1 MITILII
8 ILRESRTQQQQPINT
23 NNFNGLP
30 IMPSAKTAAIQ
41 KSDFTKI
48 ILIFVLFLSQSIWI
62 TNPAQATNQATIDRT
77 KKIVM
82 MLNIAA
88 KEFEEGIVDGKI
100 AVAAEYEESQVFLQ
114 QAIERFERISSE
126 ITDTQKAESLKNR
139 LSNMMTMVKDKIN
152 SQLLWKEV
160 NSINSELLATFN
172 IEINKTPITPV
183 SLGNGKKIF
192 ENSCSVCHGLQGHG
206 DGPMA
211 SQFNPSPAVLSN
223 PKLTG
228 DANTT
233 AYDNFEVINVGIA
246 NTAMM
251 SWAEVLSE
259 NEIWDVT
266 YYLRTFSNINVQLPP
281 VNMEVAAL
289 ESSID
294 STSGLAEQVVN
305 QVRDLLEKSLSIYK
319 AGQVDDAAEM
329 AFDAYLV
336 YEKIESN
343 LITKDKS
350 LGVSLESA
358 FSRYRGEIKRS
369 APFEHVESLSKE
381 INLDLAKGL
390 ELLKSEVGFT
400 GMFFQSFSIIVREG
414 FEAILIIAALIA
426 FLIKSRNQARV
437 KSVHIGVVVGILA
450 SFATAYIIHEVLHLS
465 MGSQELLEGWI
476 MMVAVAVLFWVSYW
490 LVSKIDNKKWQE
502 YINKQMRGA
511 LSKGNAFSLGAV
523 AFISVYREGF
533 ETVLFY
539 KALYLYAED
548 ATAGIIPGFLAGCV
562 VLAGV
567 FYLINTLGMR
577 IPLKWFFG
585 FTSVLLYYMA
595 FTFMGKGLH
604 ELQMGEQLSMSA
616 ANFLPSISWLGMYP
630 TWETFIGQGV
640 LFGAF
645 VFALI
650 YTFIIKAELGATQLK
665 EETSQLQSNIS
676 QVHDLVEHISHHAKR
691 CEVFLKDTPDQD
703 LQELSGHLKEIDI
716 KIHELFGH
724 VKYVENQLQ
733 DEYEKLAK
741 QGFQAKQN

>member
-1 MITILII
+1 MPPVETVLPHRSDNPILK
-8 ILRESRTQQQQPINT
+8 L
-23 NNFNGLP
+23 
-30 IMPSAKTAAIQ
+30 
-41 KSDFTKI
+41 
-48 ILIFVLFLSQSIWI
+48 VLFLLLTQVFWFP
-62 TNPAQATNQATIDRT
+62 NQAKATNQATIDRT

-88 KEFEEGIVDGKI
+88 KEFEEGVVDGKI
-100 AVAAEYEESQVFLQ
+100 VVAPEYEESQAFLQ
-114 QAIERFERISSE
+114 QAIERFERISPE
-126 ITDTQKAESLKNR
+126 ISDPLKAEEIKKR
-139 LSNMMTMVKDKIN
+139 FINMMALVKSKVDSQKI
-152 SQLLWKEV
+152 WEEV
-160 NSINSELLATFN
+160 NAINSELLTTFN

-183 SLGNGKKIF
+183 SLTNGEKIF
-192 ENSCSVCHGLQGHG
+192 ENNCSVCHGLKGNG

-211 SQFNPSPAVLSN
+211 SQFDPSPAVLSN

-246 NTAMM
+246 NTAMIA
-251 SWAEVLSE
+251 WAGLLSE
-259 NEIWDVT
+259 NQIWDVT
-266 YYLRTFSNINVQLPP
+266 YYLRTFSNANLQLPP
-281 VNMEVAAL
+281 VNLDLAAI
-289 ESSID
+289 ESSEDI
-294 STSGLAEQVVN
+294 GLAEQVVN
-305 QVRDLLEKSLSIYK
+305 EVREVLDRSLVTYK
-319 AGQVDDAAEM
+319 TGQVENAAEL
-329 AFDAYLV
+329 AFDAYLA

-343 LITKDKS
+343 LITKDRD
-350 LGVSLESA
+350 LGVNLESA
-358 FSRYRGEIKRS
+358 FSRYRGEIKRN
-369 APFEHVESLSKE
+369 APLEQVESLHKE
-381 INLDLAKGL
+381 INLILLKGL
-390 ELLKSEVGFT
+390 ELLKNEVGFT

-426 FLIKSRNQARV
+426 FLVKSRNQARV
-437 KSVHIGVVVGILA
+437 KSIHIGVVVGILA

-465 MGSQELLEGWI
+465 MASQEVLEGWI
-476 MMVAVAVLFWVSYW
+476 MLIAVAVLFSVSYW
-490 LVSKIDNKKWQE
+490 LVSKIDNKRWQE

-511 LSKGNAFSLGAV
+511 LSKGNTFTLGAV

-539 KALYLYAED
+539 KALFLYAGD
-548 ATAGIIPGFLAGCV
+548 STGGIIPGFLAGCV
-562 VLAGV
+562 VLALI

-577 IPLKWFFG
+577 IPIKWFFG

-595 FTFMGKGLH
+595 FTFMGKGIH
-604 ELQMGEQLSMSA
+604 ELQMGEQISMTSA
-616 ANFLPSISWLGMYP
+616 DILPSLSWLGMYP
-630 TWETFIGQGV
+630 TWETFIGQAV
-640 LFGAF
+640 LFAAF
-645 VFALI
+645 VFALV

-665 EETSQLQSNIS
+665 EETSQLQGNIT

-741 QGFQAKQN
+741 KAFEAKQN

>member
-1 MITILII
+1 MPLKIYKLAFFLILILSI
-8 ILRESRTQQQQPINT
+8 CQLTWVSNRVE
-23 NNFNGLP
+23 
-30 IMPSAKTAAIQ
+30 AA
-41 KSDFTKI
+41 
-48 ILIFVLFLSQSIWI
+48 
-62 TNPAQATNQATIDRT
+62 NQETIDRT

-88 KEFEEGIVDGKI
+88 KEFEEGVVDGKI
-100 AVAAEYEESQVFLQ
+100 VVAPEYEESQVFLQ
-114 QAIERFERISSE
+114 QAIERFARISAE
-126 ITDTQKAESLKNR
+126 ISNTQKADNLKKQFTR
-139 LSNMMTMVKDKIN
+139 LMAMIKDKVA
-152 SQLLWKEV
+152 SQTVWEQV
-160 NSINSELLATFN
+160 NSINSQLLATFN

-183 SLGNGKKIF
+183 SLTNGKKIF
-192 ENSCSVCHGLQGHG
+192 ENNCSVCHGLEGNG

-211 SQFNPSPAVLSN
+211 STFDPSPAVLSN

-246 NTAMM
+246 NTAMIA
-251 SWAEVLSE
+251 WAEVLSE
-259 NEIWDVT
+259 TQIWDVT
-266 YYLRTFSNINVQLPP
+266 YYLRTFSNTNLQLPP
-281 VNMEVAAL
+281 VNLELAAI
-289 ESSID
+289 ESSAD
-294 STSGLAEQVVN
+294 AKDGLAEQVVN
-305 QVRDLLEKSLSIYK
+305 EVKEVLENSLTTYK
-319 AGQVDDAAEM
+319 AGQIDNAAEL
-329 AFDAYLV
+329 AFDAYLA

-343 LITKDKS
+343 LITKDRD

-358 FSRYRGEIKRS
+358 FSRYRGEIKRN
-369 APFEHVESLSKE
+369 APLEHVESLHKE
-381 INLDLAKGL
+381 IILNLSKGL
-390 ELLKSEVGFT
+390 ALLKNKVGFT

-426 FLIKSRNQARV
+426 FLTKSRNQARI
-437 KSVHIGVVVGILA
+437 KSIHIGVAVAIVA
-450 SFATAYIIHEVLHLS
+450 SFVTAYIIHEILHLS
-465 MGSQELLEGWI
+465 MASQEVLEGWI
-476 MMVAVAVLFWVSYW
+476 MLIAVAVLFSVSYW
-490 LVSKIDNKKWQE
+490 LVSKIDNKRWQE

-511 LSKGNAFSLGAV
+511 LSKGNTFTLVTV

-539 KALYLYAED
+539 KALFLYAD
-548 ATAGIIPGFLAGCV
+548 DSTGGIIPGFLAGCV
-562 VLAGV
+562 VLAGIY
-567 FYLINTLGMR
+567 YLINTLGMR
-577 IPLKWFFG
+577 IPIKWFFG

-595 FTFMGKGLH
+595 FTFMGKGIH
-604 ELQMGEQLSMSA
+604 ELQMGEQISMTA
-616 ANFLPSISWLGMYP
+616 ADTLPSISWLGMYP
-630 TWETFIGQGV
+630 TWETFIGQAV

-665 EETSQLQSNIS
+665 EETSQLQGNIT

-741 QGFQAKQN
+741 KAFETK

>member
-1 MITILII
+1 MPPVETVLPHRSDNPILK
-8 ILRESRTQQQQPINT
+8 L
-23 NNFNGLP
+23 
-30 IMPSAKTAAIQ
+30 
-41 KSDFTKI
+41 
-48 ILIFVLFLSQSIWI
+48 VLFLLLTQVFWFP
-62 TNPAQATNQATIDRT
+62 NQAKATNQATIDRT

-88 KEFEEGIVDGKI
+88 KEFEEGVVDGKI
-100 AVAAEYEESQVFLQ
+100 VVAPEYEESQVFLQ
-114 QAIERFERISSE
+114 QAIERFERISPE
-126 ITDTQKAESLKNR
+126 ISDPLKAEEIKKR
-139 LSNMMTMVKDKIN
+139 FINMMALVKSKVDSQKI
-152 SQLLWKEV
+152 WEEV
-160 NSINSELLATFN
+160 NAINSELLTTFN

-183 SLGNGKKIF
+183 SLTNGEKIF
-192 ENSCSVCHGLQGHG
+192 ENNCSVCHGLKGNG

-211 SQFNPSPAVLSN
+211 SQFDPSPAVLSN

-246 NTAMM
+246 NTAMIA
-251 SWAEVLSE
+251 WAGLLSE
-259 NEIWDVT
+259 NQIWDVT
-266 YYLRTFSNINVQLPP
+266 YYLRTFSNANLQLPP
-281 VNMEVAAL
+281 VNLDLAAI
-289 ESSID
+289 ESSEDI
-294 STSGLAEQVVN
+294 GLAEQVVN
-305 QVRDLLEKSLSIYK
+305 EVREVLDRSLVTYK
-319 AGQVDDAAEM
+319 TGQVENAAEL
-329 AFDAYLV
+329 AFDAYLA

-343 LITKDKS
+343 LITKDRD
-350 LGVSLESA
+350 LGVNLESA
-358 FSRYRGEIKRS
+358 FSRYRGEIKRN
-369 APFEHVESLSKE
+369 APLEQVESLHKG
-381 INLDLAKGL
+381 INLNLLKGL
-390 ELLKSEVGFT
+390 ELLKNEVGFT

-426 FLIKSRNQARV
+426 FLVKSRNQARV
-437 KSVHIGVVVGILA
+437 KSIHIGVVVGILA

-465 MGSQELLEGWI
+465 MASQEVLEGWI
-476 MMVAVAVLFWVSYW
+476 MLIAVAVLFSVSYW
-490 LVSKIDNKKWQE
+490 LVSKIDNKRWQE

-511 LSKGNAFSLGAV
+511 LSKGNTFTLGAV

-539 KALYLYAED
+539 KALFLYAGD
-548 ATAGIIPGFLAGCV
+548 STGGIIPGFLAGCV
-562 VLAGV
+562 VLALI

-577 IPLKWFFG
+577 IPIKWFFG

-595 FTFMGKGLH
+595 FTFMGKGIH
-604 ELQMGEQLSMSA
+604 ELQMGEQISMTSA
-616 ANFLPSISWLGMYP
+616 DILPSLSWLGMYP
-630 TWETFIGQGV
+630 TWETFIGQAV
-640 LFGAF
+640 LFAAF
-645 VFALI
+645 VFALV

-665 EETSQLQSNIS
+665 EETSQLQGNIT

-741 QGFQAKQN
+741 KAFEAKQN

>member
-1 MITILII
+1 M
-8 ILRESRTQQQQPINT
+8 S
-23 NNFNGLP
+23 
-30 IMPSAKTAAIQ
+30 SAKTIKPQ
-41 KSDFTKI
+41 YSDFKKSFTLI
-48 ILIFVLFLSQSIWI
+48 ILLLCALIWV
-62 TNPAQATNQATIDRT
+62 PKQAEAVNQATIDRT

-88 KEFEEGIVDGKI
+88 KEFEEGVVDGKI
-100 AVAAEYEESQVFLQ
+100 VVAPEYEESQVFLQ
-114 QAIERFERISSE
+114 QATERFERISPE
-126 ITDTQKAESLKNR
+126 ISDPQKIERLKNQFT
-139 LSNMMTMVKDKIN
+139 NMMVLVKDKVD
-152 SQLLWKEV
+152 SQIIWGKV
-160 NSINSELLATFN
+160 NDINSELLATFN

-183 SLGNGKKIF
+183 SLSNGKKIF
-192 ENSCSVCHGLQGHG
+192 ENNCSVCHGIKGNG

-211 SQFNPSPAVLSN
+211 KQFDPSPAVLSN

-228 DANTT
+228 DQNTI

-251 SWAEVLSE
+251 AWAGILTETQ
-259 NEIWDVT
+259 IWDVT
-266 YYLRTFSNINVQLPP
+266 YYLRTFSNMNLQLPP
-281 VNMEVAAL
+281 VNMELAAI
-289 ESSID
+289 ESSAD
-294 STSGLAEQVVN
+294 EGLAEQVVN
-305 QVRDLLEKSLSIYK
+305 EVRNLLENSLTTYK
-319 AGQVDDAAEM
+319 TGQIDDAAEQ
-329 AFDAYLV
+329 AFDAYLA

-358 FSRYRGEIKRS
+358 FSRYRGEIKRN
-369 APFEHVESLSKE
+369 APLDHVESLHQE
-381 INLDLAKGL
+381 ITLKLSKGL
-390 ELLKSEVGFT
+390 ELLKNKVGFT

-426 FLIKSRNQARV
+426 FLTKSRNQSRI
-437 KSVHIGVVVGILA
+437 KSIHIGVVVGILA
-450 SFATAYIIHEVLHLS
+450 SFATAYIIHEILHLS
-465 MGSQELLEGWI
+465 MASQEVLEGWI
-476 MMVAVAVLFWVSYW
+476 MLVAVAVLFSVSYW
-490 LVSKIDNKKWQE
+490 LVSKIDNKRWQE

-511 LSKGNAFSLGAV
+511 LSKGNTFTLGVV

-539 KALYLYAED
+539 KALYLYAD
-548 ATAGIIPGFLAGCV
+548 DGTNGILPGFLAGCL

-604 ELQMGEQLSMSA
+604 ELQMGEQLSMTA

-630 TWETFIGQGV
+630 TWETFIGQAV

-665 EETSQLQSNIS
+665 EETSQLQSNIT

-741 QGFQAKQN
+741 KAFVTKEK